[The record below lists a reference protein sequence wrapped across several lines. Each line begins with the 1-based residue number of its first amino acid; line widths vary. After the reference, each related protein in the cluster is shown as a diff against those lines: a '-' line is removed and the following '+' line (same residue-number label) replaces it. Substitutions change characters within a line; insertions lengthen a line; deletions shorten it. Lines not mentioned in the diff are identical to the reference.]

1 MNDGRL
7 DAVLEAIDEANGR
20 DPRREVFDGKERG
33 VEQAYGLRMSRA
45 LAQLYPDASELLRIA
60 ARGQHIERWTSP
72 RDAYPEGREG
82 YLRWRTELKRFH
94 ASRVGEIMAA
104 AGYGPDDVAHVE
116 SLIRK
121 HRLKR
126 DPEAQ
131 ALEDVVCVV
140 FLEDYFSDFAAKHED
155 AKVIDILRKTW
166 PKMSPHGQEMALRL
180 NLPPKAVELVG
191 AALNPDAAAESS

>member
-1 MNDGRL
+1 MASDRLGIAL
-7 DAVLEAIDEANGR
+7 DAIDAANGQ
-20 DPRREVFDGKERG
+20 DPNRIEFEGAVHPAEL
-33 VEQAYGLRMSRA
+33 VYGQRMSRT
-45 LAQLYPDASELLRIA
+45 LLRLYPEASEHLRIA

-72 RDAYPEGREG
+72 RGSFPQGREG
-82 YLRWRTELKRFH
+82 YLRWRNELKRTH
-94 ASRVGEIMAA
+94 ARRVGEIMTG
-104 AGYGPDDVAHVE
+104 AGYPAEDVAHVE

-140 FLEDYFSDFAAKHED
+140 FLEDYFADFAVKHED

-166 PKMSPHGQEMALRL
+166 PKMSPHGHEAALRL
-180 NLPPKAVELVG
+180 NLPAKARTLVET
-191 AALNPDAAAESS
+191 ALAG